1 MEDKVQIR
9 HEHFEDG
16 TNQTTISG
24 GEQADAIFALIMMFV
39 PEDIY
44 ELETVGVED
53 EQDFEAA

>member
-16 TNQTTISG
+16 TNETTIRG
-24 GEQADAIFALIMMFV
+24 GDQADAIFALIMMLV
-39 PEDIY
+39 PEGVY

-53 EQDFEAA
+53 EPDYEAA